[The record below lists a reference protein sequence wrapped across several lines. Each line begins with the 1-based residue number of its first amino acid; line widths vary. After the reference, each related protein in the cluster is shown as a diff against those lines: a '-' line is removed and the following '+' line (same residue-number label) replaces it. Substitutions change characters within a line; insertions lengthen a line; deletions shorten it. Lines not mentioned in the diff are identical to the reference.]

1 VFADTAARRLGKGMD
16 RYPFEQFTEDS
27 KRTLVLAQEEAE
39 RAHLG
44 FIGTE
49 HLLLGML
56 RLGSS
61 SADRALASL
70 AIDAT
75 SARKAIQVARGG
87 KRSNVS
93 RVIPTSRVKRVVEIS
108 FEESRRMGTQR
119 VHSAHLL
126 AGLAIEG
133 EGIAAI
139 VLKGFG
145 ATADRVVAQV
155 ERELATAER
164 GPGTPLGRPKTPATP
179 TVEPLGP
186 PPNVA
191 GLRSRLASMQLL
203 LKNAAAARDG
213 EHALKL
219 AGEVNRLGEELDQ
232 AERDWHNSLGNQ
244 LR

>member
-1 VFADTAARRLGKGMD
+1 MHQ
-16 RYPFEQFTEDS
+16 YPFERFTEDS
-27 KRTLVLAQEEAE
+27 KWALSLAQEEAE
-39 RAHLG
+39 RARLG

-56 RLGSS
+56 RLVSGS
-61 SADRALASL
+61 ANRALASL

-75 SARKAIQVARGG
+75 SARKAIQIARGG
-87 KRSNVS
+87 KRSKVA
-93 RVIPTSRVKRVVEIS
+93 RVIPTSRVKRVVEIA

-119 VHSAHLL
+119 VHSGHLL

-133 EGIAAI
+133 EGIAAV
-139 VLKGFG
+139 VLKDFG

-155 ERELATAER
+155 ERELETAER
-164 GPGTPLGRPKTPATP
+164 GPGTPPVRPNPPAAQTTDP
-179 TVEPLGP
+179 FDP

-191 GLRSRLASMQLL
+191 ALRSRLASMQLQ
-203 LKNAAAARDG
+203 LKHAAAARDG

-232 AERDWHNSLGNQ
+232 AENDWHNSIDNQ